1 MFNVSYRKKSP
12 IKNTLKLHHSIQVDL
27 GLFERQKF
35 FWKRRSIFQCL
46 QSQSGLST
54 YTCNSHKN
62 QSAKSVTTLI
72 FVEIRTSIVN
82 VPRVFQNAVAVSS
95 DVSCPSLSWHFH
107 LGWDFSSIPYI
118 DYKPVLR
125 CSTLD
130 LFFVFGLNVA
140 LISPTKAA
148 SLFMEFFFNQVL
160 NVKLQLVTNQRVG
173 CLAFFGIPEIW
184 LPKGQN
190 RKQMTPWTPIDCLV
204 PSLAS
209 YTEKMERH
217 HNCIWLN

>member
-1 MFNVSYRKKSP
+1 MFREF
-12 IKNTLKLHHSIQVDL
+12 
-27 GLFERQKF
+27 FEMQL
-35 FWKRRSIFQCL
+35 QCL
-46 QSQSGLST
+46 LMSPVHPSPGTFISGET
-54 YTCNSHKN
+54 FPPFH
-62 QSAKSVTTLI
+62 TLI
-72 FVEIRTSIVN
+72 INLYYV
-82 VPRVFQNAVAVSS
+82 
-95 DVSCPSLSWHFH
+95 
-107 LGWDFSSIPYI
+107 
-118 DYKPVLR
+118 VLLWI
-125 CSTLD
+125 C
-130 LFFVFGLNVA
+130 FFVFGLNVA

-204 PSLAS
+204 PTLAS

-217 HNCIWLN
+217 HNCI